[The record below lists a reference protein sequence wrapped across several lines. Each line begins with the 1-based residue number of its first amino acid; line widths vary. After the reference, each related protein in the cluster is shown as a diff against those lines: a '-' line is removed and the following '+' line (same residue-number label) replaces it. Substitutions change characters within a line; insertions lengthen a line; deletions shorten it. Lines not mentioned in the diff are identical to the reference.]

1 MGPTATIHP
10 PREGN
15 TIMAQSAIATAAD
28 YADAMMSAR
37 RAKNW
42 LFLLLLLALL
52 GQLAIF
58 FLVRYD
64 VVKLHRPTTEVAVA
78 TTAPSAAVVA
88 DVLTPTSSAGTL
100 IRYFVGLTDFL
111 GIILTAILAVV
122 LLLLVLIMLVGRLIG
137 VAKVTSALIW
147 CVVLGILLF
156 PWQAFLN
163 WQQLS
168 DGFRL
173 PGVLYTW
180 MELIQPRVL
189 ASLPLDQA
197 ILLWAR
203 FVGFPVLAIIILLA
217 LQAKSNRGLRL
228 ALGESDLDRDDLAT
242 TA

>member
-1 MGPTATIHP
+1 
-10 PREGN
+10 
-15 TIMAQSAIATAAD
+15 MAQSAIATAAD

-52 GQLAIF
+52 GQMAIF

-64 VVKLHRPTTEVAVA
+64 VVALHRPALEVAAGAPA
-78 TTAPSAAVVA
+78 TTAPSAAVIA
-88 DVLTPTSSAGTL
+88 DALTPTSSAGTL

-168 DGFRL
+168 EGFRL

-228 ALGESDLDRDDLAT
+228 ALGESDLDRDDLAA

>member
-1 MGPTATIHP
+1 
-10 PREGN
+10 
-15 TIMAQSAIATAAD
+15 MAQSAIATAAD

-58 FLVRYD
+58 FLVRYG
-64 VVKLHRPTTEVAVA
+64 VVHLPAAPGAVSTVAAA
-78 TTAPSAAVVA
+78 TQPAAPSSAAVSSPAAVA
-88 DVLTPTSSAGTL
+88 LV
-100 IRYFVGLTDFL
+100 RYFVGFTDFL
-111 GIILTAILAVV
+111 GIILSALLAIV

-137 VAKVTSALIW
+137 VARVTSALIW
-147 CVVLGILLF
+147 CVVLGVLLF

-168 DGFRL
+168 NGFRL

-180 MELIQPRVL
+180 FELIEPRVV
-189 ASLPLDQA
+189 SDLPLDQS

-203 FVGFPVLAIIILLA
+203 FVGFPVLAIIILLV

-228 ALGESDLDRDDLAT
+228 ALGEAELERDEMGQAG
-242 TA
+242 